1 MRWKESLARTQP
13 NLAFTPLSGSLEAAR
28 GLYNLSLSSDADT
41 DAYIHS
47 VHELEER
54 RANGEELCQLS
65 LVNACWE
72 TRWLVGAMG
81 LKLALLSS
89 YDSASDSG
97 DGPPSLMDV
106 DVEFEDHVDPETIQL
121 VPTED
126 ILQAIARNDAALGAN
141 ALLSDIE

>member
-1 MRWKESLARTQP
+1 MAQTRA

-97 DGPPSLMDV
+97 DGPPSLMDIEE
-106 DVEFEDHVDPETIQL
+106 VETDE
-121 VPTED
+121 
-126 ILQAIARNDAALGAN
+126 ILQAIARNAN
-141 ALLSDIE
+141 ATLSDSE